1 MENKKKRRGM
11 LAVLLGLVLTVCGG
25 ALTLTVGG
33 RLEYILPAPAAT
45 QEGGELNALYEEAQK
60 QMASIADSITAGAV
74 GARAQGVNLSAEAQS
89 AEATVY
95 AVGSGYF
102 DVTHETLLDGRL
114 ISEADVKRAEN
125 VVVIDERMALSFF
138 AGNEPVG
145 QTVTLSGL
153 DYEVAGVIKAERRLG
168 ETNEHIAYIPITS
181 ASANALAMQTV
192 EMIAKTADK
201 TTGSAIL
208 MENTLKTWQPGGSFY
223 NYDKLALGA
232 VMPIRWAVLFVGV
245 ALLLS
250 LLARLNAAAWGRVCL
265 YADRLKTR
273 YARDMLAGM
282 IASAL
287 LMLLGYAALAGAAFA
302 LAKFSIDPLYVF
314 TEWVPEVLVELSSI
328 AKRFWSLNDANA
340 AAVRYVS
347 RSFCVLETGRALLRW
362 GLLALLLGAWMN
374 GLPFFSRRVKMPEIN
389 RLRLRAP
396 QTVGAE
402 DVRQLLF
409 AGEAELAQNPC
420 LLVGDGLAGGMKA
433 DVFAQKVAQN
443 APLRVGQR
451 REQRGADQMR
461 LRGDALRG
469 FANHRDE
476 HGKIALEEIGR
487 GEGICAGED
496 HRFKILARGED
507 DDARVGL
514 QANLPG
520 SLRAVYRRMGETQI
534 HQYNIRLFHERGL
547 HRAFSVCA
555 VRAKLEIRL
564 AAERLFDQIAII
576 EVILDQHDAD
586 GAHGLRLP
594 CAASGKIRV
603 KVQPFPGALLT
614 RMLPSCTFIT
624 FWQ

>member
-11 LAVLLGLVLTVCGG
+11 LAVLLGLVLAVCGG

-33 RLEYILPAPAAT
+33 RLEYILPASAAT
-45 QEGGELNALYEEAQK
+45 QEGGELNALYEDAQK

-89 AEATVY
+89 AETTVY

-232 VMPIRWAVLFVGV
+232 AMPIRWAVLFVGV

-265 YADRLKTR
+265 NSSVFPEKTS
-273 YARDMLAGM
+273 
-282 IASAL
+282 SA
-287 LMLLGYAALAGAAFA
+287 
-302 LAKFSIDPLYVF
+302 
-314 TEWVPEVLVELSSI
+314 
-328 AKRFWSLNDANA
+328 
-340 AAVRYVS
+340 
-347 RSFCVLETGRALLRW
+347 C
-362 GLLALLLGAWMN
+362 
-374 GLPFFSRRVKMPEIN
+374 
-389 RLRLRAP
+389 
-396 QTVGAE
+396 
-402 DVRQLLF
+402 
-409 AGEAELAQNPC
+409 
-420 LLVGDGLAGGMKA
+420 
-433 DVFAQKVAQN
+433 
-443 APLRVGQR
+443 
-451 REQRGADQMR
+451 
-461 LRGDALRG
+461 
-469 FANHRDE
+469 
-476 HGKIALEEIGR
+476 
-487 GEGICAGED
+487 
-496 HRFKILARGED
+496 
-507 DDARVGL
+507 
-514 QANLPG
+514 
-520 SLRAVYRRMGETQI
+520 
-534 HQYNIRLFHERGL
+534 
-547 HRAFSVCA
+547 
-555 VRAKLEIRL
+555 
-564 AAERLFDQIAII
+564 
-576 EVILDQHDAD
+576 
-586 GAHGLRLP
+586 
-594 CAASGKIRV
+594 
-603 KVQPFPGALLT
+603 FPPMST
-614 RMLPSCTFIT
+614 
-624 FWQ
+624 

>member
-25 ALTLTVGG
+25 AMALTVGG

-232 VMPIRWAVLFVGV
+232 AMPIRWAVLFAGV

-287 LMLLGYAALAGAAFA
+287 LMLLGYAALAGAAAARLCAGLPKGMRAA
-302 LAKFSIDPLYVF
+302 LWLP
-314 TEWVPEVLVELSSI
+314 I
-328 AKRFWSLNDANA
+328 AAGMMRIA
-340 AAVRYVS
+340 A
-347 RSFCVLETGRALLRW
+347 GRAEK
-362 GLLALLLGAWMN
+362 
-374 GLPFFSRRVKMPEIN
+374 P
-389 RLRLRAP
+389 
-396 QTVGAE
+396 
-402 DVRQLLF
+402 
-409 AGEAELAQNPC
+409 
-420 LLVGDGLAGGMKA
+420 
-433 DVFAQKVAQN
+433 
-443 APLRVGQR
+443 
-451 REQRGADQMR
+451 
-461 LRGDALRG
+461 
-469 FANHRDE
+469 
-476 HGKIALEEIGR
+476 
-487 GEGICAGED
+487 
-496 HRFKILARGED
+496 
-507 DDARVGL
+507 
-514 QANLPG
+514 
-520 SLRAVYRRMGETQI
+520 
-534 HQYNIRLFHERGL
+534 L
-547 HRAFSVCA
+547 HR
-555 VRAKLEIRL
+555 IRNL
-564 AAERLFDQIAII
+564 
-576 EVILDQHDAD
+576 
-586 GAHGLRLP
+586 
-594 CAASGKIRV
+594 
-603 KVQPFPGALLT
+603 
-614 RMLPSCTFIT
+614 
-624 FWQ
+624 

>member
-1 MENKKKRRGM
+1 MATNKTVKKHRGT
-11 LAVLLGLVLTVCGG
+11 LALLLGVLLMAAGCILLTRY
-25 ALTLTVGG
+25 GG
-33 RLEYILPAPAAT
+33 RLEYILTAPAAT
-45 QEGGELNALYEEAQK
+45 QEGGELNAFYEDAQK
-60 QMASIADSITAGAV
+60 QIAAIADSIEAGAV

-125 VVVIDERMALSFF
+125 VVVLDERMALSFF

-314 TEWVPEVLVELSSI
+314 TEWVPEVLVELSLFFLPQ
-328 AKRFWSLNDANA
+328 AKRDRASRA
-340 AAVRYVS
+340 AR
-347 RSFCVLETGRALLRW
+347 
-362 GLLALLLGAWMN
+362 
-374 GLPFFSRRVKMPEIN
+374 
-389 RLRLRAP
+389 
-396 QTVGAE
+396 
-402 DVRQLLF
+402 
-409 AGEAELAQNPC
+409 
-420 LLVGDGLAGGMKA
+420 
-433 DVFAQKVAQN
+433 
-443 APLRVGQR
+443 
-451 REQRGADQMR
+451 
-461 LRGDALRG
+461 
-469 FANHRDE
+469 
-476 HGKIALEEIGR
+476 
-487 GEGICAGED
+487 
-496 HRFKILARGED
+496 
-507 DDARVGL
+507 ARVSARFRMFFFIFASSKFYIGFL
-514 QANLPG
+514 GGGWRDRCRRPG
-520 SLRAVYRRMGETQI
+520 
-534 HQYNIRLFHERGL
+534 F
-547 HRAFSVCA
+547 
-555 VRAKLEIRL
+555 
-564 AAERLFDQIAII
+564 
-576 EVILDQHDAD
+576 
-586 GAHGLRLP
+586 
-594 CAASGKIRV
+594 
-603 KVQPFPGALLT
+603 
-614 RMLPSCTFIT
+614 
-624 FWQ
+624 

>member
-1 MENKKKRRGM
+1 M

-153 DYEVAGVIKAERRLG
+153 EYEVAGVIKAERRLG

-287 LMLLGYAALAGAAFA
+287 LMLLGYAALAGAAFYGPAPCARA
-302 LAKFSIDPLYVF
+302 LSEIGR
-314 TEWVPEVLVELSSI
+314 E
-328 AKRFWSLNDANA
+328 
-340 AAVRYVS
+340 AVRVIRPGEKFAVGCIEIEAIPADHGWQSMDVKKYGAP
-347 RSFCVLETGRALLRW
+347 FGPEDCVGYILRTPHAKLLFPGDTRRMPQHRALPDDFD
-362 GLLALLLGAWMN
+362 AMA
-374 GLPFFSRRVKMPEIN
+374 F
-389 RLRLRAP
+389 
-396 QTVGAE
+396 
-402 DVRQLLF
+402 DVSADPWHMGVRD
-409 AGEAELAQNPC
+409 GAELARHLSCAKLLPC
-420 LLVGDGLAGGMKA
+420 HFGTYDAPEAVPHNGSLSAARKA
-433 DVFAQKVAQN
+433 
-443 APLRVGQR
+443 L
-451 REQRGADQMR
+451 
-461 LRGDALRG
+461 GDA
-469 FANHRDE
+469 A
-476 HGKIALEEIGR
+476 A
-487 GEGICAGED
+487 
-496 HRFKILARGED
+496 
-507 DDARVGL
+507 
-514 QANLPG
+514 
-520 SLRAVYRRMGETQI
+520 
-534 HQYNIRLFHERGL
+534 
-547 HRAFSVCA
+547 
-555 VRAKLEIRL
+555 RL
-564 AAERLFDQIAII
+564 ASDAIGAAVIFGAE
-576 EVILDQHDAD
+576 
-586 GAHGLRLP
+586 
-594 CAASGKIRV
+594 
-603 KVQPFPGALLT
+603 
-614 RMLPSCTFIT
+614 
-624 FWQ
+624 

>member
-102 DVTHETLLDGRL
+102 DVTHETLLDGRF

-181 ASANALAMQTV
+181 ASANALTMQTV

-232 VMPIRWAVLFVGV
+232 AMPIRWAALFVGV

-347 RSFCVLETGRALLRW
+347 RSCCVLETGRALLRW

-389 RLRLRAP
+389 R
-396 QTVGAE
+396 
-402 DVRQLLF
+402 
-409 AGEAELAQNPC
+409 
-420 LLVGDGLAGGMKA
+420 
-433 DVFAQKVAQN
+433 
-443 APLRVGQR
+443 
-451 REQRGADQMR
+451 
-461 LRGDALRG
+461 
-469 FANHRDE
+469 
-476 HGKIALEEIGR
+476 
-487 GEGICAGED
+487 
-496 HRFKILARGED
+496 
-507 DDARVGL
+507 
-514 QANLPG
+514 
-520 SLRAVYRRMGETQI
+520 
-534 HQYNIRLFHERGL
+534 ER
-547 HRAFSVCA
+547 
-555 VRAKLEIRL
+555 
-564 AAERLFDQIAII
+564 
-576 EVILDQHDAD
+576 
-586 GAHGLRLP
+586 
-594 CAASGKIRV
+594 
-603 KVQPFPGALLT
+603 
-614 RMLPSCTFIT
+614 
-624 FWQ
+624 